1 MRRIFVMLAAV
12 GLIAT
17 NVDIKG
23 VAAGDRAY
31 SDDTGVKRA
40 GNWSRADQ
48 EAAKSASKK
57 TRGSEIPVPRP
68 KPGSKAAKAD
78 AARAKADTARAKA
91 EVAKPKK
98 VAKSEAKKAPVPR
111 KKTLPKKSAE
121 AGIVASENDSGNT
134 SAPYRGSLESDEIKD
149 LLNGKVLTSRIDGK
163 RANVTLAEGGILNWR
178 SSAGEGRGRWWTEKG
193 RICDRYD
200 PSGDFP
206 GRGAGCRSFEQK
218 ADGYYAGGRKLK
230 FVN

>member
-1 MRRIFVMLAAV
+1 MRSVFVLLAAAGLVATFV
-12 GLIAT
+12 G
-17 NVDIKG
+17 VED

-48 EAAKSASKK
+48 DAEEAEAGTA
-57 TRGSEIPVPRP
+57 GDPNVPLPRV
-68 KPGSKAAKAD
+68 KPGSKAAKAE
-78 AARAKADTARAKA
+78 AARAKAAKRN
-91 EVAKPKK
+91 K
-98 VAKSEAKKAPVPR
+98 VAKSESKEVPVPR
-111 KKTLPKKSAE
+111 KKARPKKAVE
-121 AGIVASENDSGNT
+121 AGITPSQNGSGNT
-134 SAPYRGSLESDEIKD
+134 SAPYRGKLGSEEIKEV
-149 LLNGKVLTSRIDGK
+149 LNGKVLTSRIDGK
-163 RANVTLAEGGILNWR
+163 SANITLAEGGILNWS
-178 SSAGEGRGRWWTEKG
+178 SSAGNGQGKWWTENG